1 MIEAREQSVVV
12 ERLRLACAGRSDSC
26 DLSKWKVM
34 AGKLDWSVVAG
45 HADFSVLAEDE
56 DESVFE
62 LVKVSVGCGNHT
74 VSVSYADGRV
84 VERVIP
90 ASQVVA
96 TVRLFVSC
104 LVRRKKLVVRF
115 KDFEQLGTVMTD
127 HPPTMVIQP
136 V

>member
-1 MIEAREQSVVV
+1 MIESRVAV
-12 ERLRLACAGRSDSC
+12 ERLRLACVGRSDSC

-34 AGKLDWSVVAG
+34 AGKLDWSIVTG
-45 HADFSVLAEDE
+45 YDDFSVLAEDE

-62 LVKVSVGCGNHT
+62 LAKVSIGCGNHT
-74 VSVSYADGRV
+74 VIVSYADGRK
-84 VERVIP
+84 VERIIP
-90 ASQVVA
+90 AKQVMP

-127 HPPTMVIQP
+127 HPPTMVIRP
-136 V
+136 A